1 LSSIEIREVA
11 SRGDLDKFIKFP
23 LNLYSNEPHYVPHL
37 IADRKKFFDKRRN
50 PFFKHAQV
58 ALYLAFKDGRPVG
71 RITGIV
77 NHLHNE
83 YHDEKTGFFGFFDCV
98 NDLEVASAL
107 FKAAEGF
114 VRQHGMQVIRGPAN
128 FSSNDEMGLLV
139 EGFDALPTFMMLY
152 NPPYYLDLFS
162 KLGLEKVEDLMGYYI
177 DEKNAPSERIQRI
190 VEKLRTRNRIRIRK
204 VNMGDFENELE
215 IIRTIYNS
223 AWSKNWGFVPMT
235 PDEFASTA
243 DDFRKIVDPDLV
255 FLAFVDNEPAG
266 FSLALPDYN
275 PVFKKMNGR
284 LFPLG
289 IFKFLYYTRINR
301 LITGLRMITMGVVH
315 KYQKIGLDMIF
326 FVDTYNE
333 GLRKGYKWAELSWI
347 LERNTLMNK
356 GAMNMGARL
365 YKRYRMFEKPL

>member
-11 SRGDLDKFIKFP
+11 TRGDLDKFIKFP

-37 IADRKKFFDKRRN
+37 IADRKKFFDKKKN
-50 PFFKHAQV
+50 PFFKHARV
-58 ALYLAFKDGRPVG
+58 AFYLAFKDERPVG
-71 RITGIV
+71 RIAGIV

-83 YHDEKTGFFGFFDCV
+83 YHHEKTGFFGFFDCID
-98 NDLEVASAL
+98 DLEVASAL
-107 FKAAEGF
+107 FKAAEDF

-152 NPPYYLDLFS
+152 NPPYHLDLYQ

-235 PDEFASTA
+235 PDEFAGTA

-289 IFKFLYYTRINR
+289 IFKFLYYTRIKR

>member
-11 SRGDLDKFIKFP
+11 GRGDLDKFIRFP

-83 YHDEKTGFFGFFDCV
+83 YHDEKTGFFGFFDSV

-289 IFKFLYYTRINR
+289 IFKFLYYTRIKR

>member
-1 LSSIEIREVA
+1 MPSVDIREVA
-11 SRGDLDKFIKFP
+11 SRGDLDKFIKLP
-23 LNLYSNEPHYVPHL
+23 LNLYRNEPHYVPHL
-37 IADRKKFFDKRRN
+37 IADRKKFFDRRKN
-50 PFFKHAQV
+50 PFFSHARV
-58 ALYLAFKDGRPVG
+58 VFYLAFKDGRPVG
-71 RITGIV
+71 RIAGIV
-77 NHLHNE
+77 NNLHNE
-83 YHDEKTGFFGFFDCV
+83 YHNEKTGFFGFFECID
-98 NDLEVASAL
+98 DLDVASAL
-107 FKAAEGF
+107 LKAAEDF
-114 VRQHGMQVIRGPAN
+114 VRDHGMQVIRGPAN

-215 IIRTIYNS
+215 IVRTIYNS

-243 DDFRKIVDPDLV
+243 GDFRKIVDPDLV
-255 FLAFVDNEPAG
+255 FLAFVDDEPAG

-284 LFPLG
+284 LFPMGL
-289 IFKFLYYTRINR
+289 FKFLYYTRIKR
-301 LITGLRMITMGVVH
+301 IITGLRLITMGVVH

-356 GAMNMGARL
+356 GATNMGARL